1 MPKSTSSLTLCKQ
14 DTVNGT
20 PSVILYGFIIA
31 SGKARVKRCG
41 QVSLEVSY
49 MRHTKGPRA
58 IAQRLLLLHA
68 SYQFSEL
75 FLVFGKSIGG
85 VLPVGGG
92 QGDGHKLD
100 SFLAYHNIELALK
113 LHKMFPVNCFQRI
126 AAAFLR
132 VFGNQIT
139 HPIISSRLHCLPWQ
153 IPSPLHCSGKWQN
166 LQQQGQNRFQ
176 I

>member
-1 MPKSTSSLTLCKQ
+1 MTLCKQ

-31 SGKARVKRCG
+31 SGKGRVKRRG
-41 QVSLEVSY
+41 PVSLEFSY
-49 MRHTKGPRA
+49 MLHTKGLRA
-58 IAQRLLLLHA
+58 TARRLLLLHTSHQSA
-68 SYQFSEL
+68 EF
-75 FLVFGKSIGG
+75 FLVLGKSIGG
-85 VLPVGGG
+85 VLPIGSGTA
-92 QGDGHKLD
+92 DGHQLNP
-100 SFLAYHNIELALK
+100 FLAYRRIELALK
-113 LHKMFPVNCFQRI
+113 LHKMFPVNGFQRI

-139 HPIISSRLHCLPWQ
+139 HPIISSRLHCLPRQ
-153 IPSPLHCSGKWQN
+153 IPSPIHYIGKWQN